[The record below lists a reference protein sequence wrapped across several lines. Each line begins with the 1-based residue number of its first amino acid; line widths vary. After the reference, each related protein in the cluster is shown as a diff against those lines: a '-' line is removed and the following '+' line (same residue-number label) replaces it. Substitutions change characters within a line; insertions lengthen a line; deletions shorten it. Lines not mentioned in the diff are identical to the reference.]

1 MTRILT
7 AFIAVTL
14 FSISYISAAP
24 LPPEQFLET
33 MSDVS
38 HKSRMYLSNSLLT
51 IGIPYTAS
59 SALIEGENTQTTVL
73 STGLFYTGMGVL
85 MRFFPFEAEQYYS
98 RYKSNENV
106 DAISVV
112 RELKDSL
119 RVQRYVAAG
128 IFVIPLF
135 LDFSGGPDS
144 TNAYPQD
151 SNVIIKTLSASVA
164 VWTLL
169 FESPLE
175 QMCQDVINGHESNV
189 RVNFIPSLDKQTLA
203 MTVKF

>member
-1 MTRILT
+1 MKHILT

-14 FSISYISAAP
+14 FSMSTTSAAP

-38 HKSRMYLSNSLLT
+38 YKSRMYLSNSLLV
-51 IGIPYTAS
+51 IGIPYAAS
-59 SALIEGENTQTTVL
+59 SALIEGESTQTTVL
-73 STGLFYTGMGVL
+73 STGLFYTGMGVA
-85 MRFFPFEAEQYYS
+85 MRFFPFEAEQYYA
-98 RYKSNENV
+98 RYKSNDNV
-106 DAISVV
+106 SAISAVN
-112 RELKDSL
+112 ELKDSL

-128 IFVIPLF
+128 IFAIPLL
-135 LDFSGGPDS
+135 LDFSVGSNS

-151 SNVIIKTLSASVA
+151 TNVIIKTLSASIA
-164 VWTLL
+164 IGTLL

-189 RVNFIPSLDKQTLA
+189 RVDFTPSLDKQTLA